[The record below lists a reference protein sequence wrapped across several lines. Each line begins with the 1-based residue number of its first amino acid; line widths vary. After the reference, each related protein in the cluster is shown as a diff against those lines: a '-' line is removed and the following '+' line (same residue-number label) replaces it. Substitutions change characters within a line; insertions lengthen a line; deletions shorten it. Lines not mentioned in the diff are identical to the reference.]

1 MMKNI
6 KESEVEKLAM
16 WWDRN
21 WRLVIFT
28 ILFPMWF
35 IPVISALLFPEAPLI
50 KSVLYGLILSLFV
63 AVGFRAARTAKRFG
77 LRFLIIVVLFAVL
90 TGLLIGVLSSL
101 L

>member
-1 MMKNI
+1 
-6 KESEVEKLAM
+6 LAM

-21 WRLVIFT
+21 WRLVIFI
-28 ILFPMWF
+28 ILFPVWF
-35 IPVISALLFPEAPLI
+35 VTVVSVLLFPEAPLI
-50 KSVLYGLILSLFV
+50 RSVLYGLILSLFV